1 MIAIVGK
8 DSSVVKRVTCRNC
21 SSVLEYT
28 PAEEQ
33 RDYTSD
39 YLGYRD
45 YYSYIVC
52 PCCGK
57 QAKTKDYWYAI
68 TKRQRRSLRR

>member
-1 MIAIVGK
+1 MPTIVGK
-8 DSSVVKRVTCRNC
+8 DNSVVKRVTCRNC

-39 YLGYRD
+39 YTGSKD
-45 YYSYIVC
+45 YYSYVLC

-57 QAKTKDYWYAI
+57 QVVTK
-68 TKRQRRSLRR
+68 